1 MMLKWLDRL
10 IDRLFAVAG
19 AILLSQGP
27 AFIQQYVQQIQGA
40 LLELHRQIVQ
50 LTVLANGKTMD
61 QFVSKFLTSQD
72 ADFVGQGHF
81 IQSILQ
87 RQEELKAALNGIN
100 EASFF
105 TRPFHFLYHL
115 HYDLLNSTWKHFT
128 PSLSITA
135 EGVLY
140 ILVGL
145 FLGYAVWA
153 GIKGLSRGVASLYHR
168 NK

>member
-1 MMLKWLDRL
+1 M
-10 IDRLFAVAG
+10 DRLFAAAG

-27 AFIQQYVQQIQGA
+27 AFIQQYMQQIQGA
-40 LLELHRQIVQ
+40 LLELHRQVVQ
-50 LTVLANGKTMD
+50 LKVLANGKTMD
-61 QFVSKFLTSQD
+61 QFVSKFLDSQD

-81 IQSILQ
+81 IQSILE
-87 RQEELKAALNGIN
+87 RQQELNSALSGIQD
-100 EASFF
+100 ASFF

-115 HYDLLNSTWKHFT
+115 HYDLLDSTWKHFT

-135 EGVLY
+135 EGILY

-153 GIKGLSRGVASLYHR
+153 GIKGLGSGIASLFH
-168 NK
+168 KKSD